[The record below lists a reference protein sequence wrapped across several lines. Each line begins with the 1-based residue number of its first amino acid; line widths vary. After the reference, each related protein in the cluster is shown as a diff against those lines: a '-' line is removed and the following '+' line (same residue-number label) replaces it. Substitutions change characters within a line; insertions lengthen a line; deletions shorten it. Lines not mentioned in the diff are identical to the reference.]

1 MTAVEQ
7 ARDLALGAQPST
19 SPAPAQPSTA
29 TGRPPGLRHGDPT
42 LLPRWARLGAGAL
55 ALGGIYALGAML
67 PFWFLSS
74 PDAGAAFFPSAG
86 VTLAALV
93 LTPRRTWPLWLAAVA
108 TAEMT
113 VDLTHGQTVPMA
125 LGFAAANVVEPLL
138 GAVALA
144 AAIPRVAG
152 LRAQLLLFVTCAV
165 VLGPL
170 VGGAI
175 GGLVATS
182 WGTGDEWFPIAG
194 RWWLGDAIGVLVV
207 ATPILAWLHP
217 PRFAPRQ
224 DALLIAATT
233 ASAMAIVL
241 VPALA
246 WHHPLVYAVLP
257 VLMWAAVRGGVRT
270 VTIAGLGVAFAVD
283 WAAVTG
289 RASQLLDDGTRGEQ
303 LVQVQLFLA
312 VTLLAALLLAV
323 EVIERRRTEAEL
335 LAAEQE
341 RHGAERTAIL
351 AAAAERR
358 RLAAD
363 IHDDLGH
370 ALNVMLLQAGAARRT
385 VDQDPEAARELLESI
400 EATGRTAFSDLD
412 LALGLVDRSSL
423 RGAGP
428 GLEALPQL
436 VDTLRRAGLRVELVV
451 DGEDPP
457 PPQIVDRSAYR
468 VVQEAL
474 TNVTKHAPEARTLVR
489 VHREPTSLVVS
500 VTDDGWQAPRAG
512 VPAGGGRG
520 LAGLHERVVLLGGQ
534 LESGATVGGGFRLRA
549 TFPLLHGST

>member
-1 MTAVEQ
+1 
-7 ARDLALGAQPST
+7 
-19 SPAPAQPSTA
+19 
-29 TGRPPGLRHGDPT
+29 
-42 LLPRWARLGAGAL
+42 
-55 ALGGIYALGAML
+55 ML
-67 PFWFLSS
+67 PFWFLTS

-125 LGFAAANVVEPLL
+125 LGFTAANVVEPLL
-138 GAVALA
+138 GAAALR
-144 AAIPRVAG
+144 AAITRMG
-152 LRAQLLLFVTCAV
+152 TLRAELLLFVTCAV

-170 VGGAI
+170 LGGTI
-175 GGLVATS
+175 GGLVAES
-182 WGTGDEWFPIAG
+182 WGTGDAWAPIAG

-207 ATPILAWLHP
+207 ATPILAWRHP

-224 DALLIAATT
+224 SIVLIAATT
-233 ASAMAIVL
+233 ASATAIVL

-289 RASQLLDDGTRGEQ
+289 RASQLVDDGTQADQ
-303 LVQVQLFLA
+303 LVQIQLFLA

-335 LAAEQE
+335 LAAEQV
-341 RHGAERTAIL
+341 RHRAERTAIL

-358 RLAAD
+358 RLATD
-363 IHDDLGH
+363 IHDVLGH
-370 ALNVMLLQAGAARRT
+370 ALNVMLLQAGAARRS
-385 VDQDPEAARELLESI
+385 VEQDPEAARELLESI
-400 EATGRTAFSDLD
+400 EATGRTAFRDLD
-412 LALGLVDRSSL
+412 LALGLVDRNSL
-423 RGAGP
+423 QGGGP
-428 GLEALPQL
+428 GLEALPEL
-436 VDTLRRAGLRVELVV
+436 VDTLRRAGLLVDLVV
-451 DGEDPP
+451 DGEDPALS
-457 PPQIVDRSAYR
+457 QIVDRSAYR

-474 TNVTKHAPEARTLVR
+474 TNVAKHAPGARTLVR
-489 VHREPTSLVVS
+489 VHREPTWLVVS
-500 VTDDGWQAPRAG
+500 VTDDGWQAPRTG
-512 VPAGGGRG
+512 GPPGGGRG
-520 LAGLHERVVLLGGQ
+520 LVGLRERVVLLGGHF
-534 LESGATVGGGFRLRA
+534 ESGEMPAGGFRLRA
-549 TFPLLHGST
+549 TFPVLRGST